1 MKSVLPHML
10 SKVGLALSFA
20 KIQNFLKFTVFDKN
34 KNIKSMSYQFLVENV
49 MEKTSLILTIF
60 MVQ

>member
-1 MKSVLPHML
+1 ML

-20 KIQNFLKFTVFDKN
+20 KIQNFLKVTVFDKN